1 MPETQDSVHA
11 HEDDLELCVYGRLEP
26 QHTSTLE
33 SHLLECKICREH
45 LSRRI
50 GLSLRLNPSGGA
62 KSAEKYERSELR
74 FRTGDRAL
82 LRALN
87 PLSMDRHSIKIVDV
101 SKNGLGILAPK
112 SVFPGTIVQVQI
124 QNDVELGEVRY
135 CTASGDGEYRIG
147 LGLHGRF

>member
-1 MPETQDSVHA
+1 MPEKPDSVHA
-11 HEDDLELCVYGRLEP
+11 REDDLELYIHGRLEP
-26 QHTSTLE
+26 QQASTLE
-33 SHLLECKICREH
+33 AHLLECKSCREH
-45 LSRRI
+45 LCRCI
-50 GLSLRLNPSGGA
+50 GLNLRLSPTGGA
-62 KSAEKYERSELR
+62 KSAEEYERSELR

-82 LRALN
+82 LRELN

-135 CTASGDGEYRIG
+135 CTPSGEGEYRVG
-147 LGLHGRF
+147 LRLHGRF